1 MTTDEPYRWLDA
13 IANRREYIRDQLK
26 GATPVFAFSRPE
38 GVFLF
43 GVGTGQSK
51 VFEVYDRQALAALG
65 HPVDIEK
72 LRQTI
77 IEAAH
82 REGFTRAP
90 EDVTLRRLLNFAL
103 GPVLKTG
110 FEQIF
115 SAPLLVEC
123 IFAEVGASVSGDVLA
138 RVNFDGTYRFETHGV
153 AVGHTE
159 STDEKAATE
168 WLRGQLKETMSSGD
182 VAKVALAAWRAL
194 TAGKPFAA
202 PDLAGAAS
210 SRLEVE
216 GRVVEA
222 ALLER
227 SGSTRVKYRPLT
239 AAELDGGR

>member
-26 GATPVFAFSRPE
+26 GATPAFAFSRPE
-38 GVFLF
+38 GILLL

-72 LRQTI
+72 IRQTV

-82 REGFTRAP
+82 REGFARDP
-90 EDVTLRRLLNFAL
+90 EDVTLRRLLNFSL
-103 GPVLKTG
+103 GPALKTG

-115 SAPLLVEC
+115 SAPLIVESV
-123 IFAEVGASVSGDVLA
+123 FAEVGATPAADVLA
-138 RVNFDGTYRFETHGV
+138 RINFDGTYRFENHGISVVHTDV
-153 AVGHTE
+153 AEE
-159 STDEKAATE
+159 SAATG
-168 WLRGQLKETMSSGD
+168 WLRDHLKNELTLGQVSRLAMS
-182 VAKVALAAWRAL
+182 AWRAL

-202 PDLAGAAS
+202 PDPEAA
-210 SRLEVE
+210 LTAPVKVE
-216 GRVVEA
+216 GRIVEA

-227 SGSTRVKYRPLT
+227 GEVRRVRYRPLT
-239 AAELDGGR
+239 AAELG